1 MLHVLDLLY
10 ANLCLGLFYSVN
22 GALRMPG
29 QMHLLGVDVERVG
42 VSELL
47 MGVGISIALVA

>member
-10 ANLCLGLFYSVN
+10 ANLCLGLFYNVN

-42 VSELL
+42 VSESL
-47 MGVGISIALVA
+47 MGVRISIALVA